1 MISIFSI
8 ISDLIPSAGFTV
20 EGLFRG
26 LIGVLT
32 IIFLAYLMSSNKSKI
47 AWKTILLALF
57 SQLIIGVLILKVKF
71 FQIIFEKA
79 GALFVKLIDFTREGT
94 IFVFGDL
101 LTPKTNSYIWA
112 FEILPTVIFFSSIT

>member
-1 MISIFSI
+1 MISILSI
-8 ISDLIPSAGFTV
+8 ISDLIPSTGFTV

-32 IIFLAYLMSSNKSKI
+32 IIFLAYFMSSNKSKI

-79 GALFVKLIDFTREGT
+79 GGLFVKLIDFTREGT

-101 LTPKTNSYIWA
+101 G
-112 FEILPTVIFFSSIT
+112 